1 VNILTE
7 CIKRS
12 WLGELSQEARIIHNI
27 AGEGGYEKY
36 QNSLSKRGAPYV

>member
-1 VNILTE
+1 VNILTK

-27 AGEGGYEKY
+27 AGEGKVEDTK
-36 QNSLSKRGAPYV
+36 SIKIL

>member
-1 VNILTE
+1 MNILTK

-27 AGEGGYEKY
+27 EGKVEDTK
-36 QNSLSKRGAPYV
+36 NIKIL